1 MIAAILVLAA
11 VQLGGGFGEGSASTV
26 SLEEHSLVVE
36 LRVEVNVSAQSVV
49 AHLSAADEEPRVLA
63 LIHRGGNVYG
73 IRTEL
78 PRKDYLVVFEAIGTP
93 GELSQPAHLTTMGA
107 ELSFPPS
114 TTPGESDSD
123 GESGEATRW
132 GWLALALGAA
142 SLSLLAFWVL
152 GARDAEEDSS
162 GLA

>member
-1 MIAAILVLAA
+1 MTSV
-11 VQLGGGFGEGSASTV
+11 
-26 SLEEHSLVVE
+26 
-36 LRVEVNVSAQSVV
+36 RDVSAQAVV

-63 LIHRGGNVYG
+63 LIDRGGNAYG

-93 GELSQPAHLTTMGA
+93 GELSQPAHLSTMGA
-107 ELSFPPS
+107 ELTFTTS
-114 TTPGESDSD
+114 TVPGD
-123 GESGEATRW
+123 SGEPAGEPSEASRW

-152 GARDAEEDSS
+152 GGREAGEDEE
-162 GLA
+162 GEV